1 MVIISDTTVLSNL
14 SQINELDLL
23 KTLYSEV
30 IIPKSVRAE
39 LQTLIDSNT
48 IPEEEVIPEWLVIK
62 APIDTS
68 KIGELLNT
76 LDLGESEAIALSLE
90 LKADYLLIDE
100 KQGRLVAVENN
111 IKVIGTLGILLEA
124 KNQKLIDSVK
134 DKMDQLKAIGFW
146 INDSIYQKVI
156 ELEKGI

>member
-1 MVIISDTTVLSNL
+1 MVIISDTTVISNL
-14 SQINELDLL
+14 AQINELDLL

-39 LQTLIDSNT
+39 LQTLIDGNT
-48 IPEEEVIPEWLVIK
+48 IPEEILIPEWLVIK
-62 APIDTS
+62 APINTS
-68 KIGELLNT
+68 KVGELLNT

-124 KNQKLIDSVK
+124 KNQKLINSVK

-146 INDSIYQKVI
+146 ISNSIYQKVI

>member
-1 MVIISDTTVLSNL
+1 MVIISDTTVISNL
-14 SQINELDLL
+14 SQIDELDLL

-39 LQTLIDSNT
+39 LQTLIDGNT
-48 IPEEEVIPEWLVIK
+48 IPEEILIPEWLVIK
-62 APIDTS
+62 APINTS
-68 KIGELLNT
+68 KVGELLNT

-124 KNQKLIDSVK
+124 KNQKLINSVK

-146 INDSIYQKVI
+146 ISNSIYQKVI

>member
-1 MVIISDTTVLSNL
+1 MVIISDTTVISNL
-14 SQINELDLL
+14 AQINELDLL

-39 LQTLIDSNT
+39 LQTLMDGDT
-48 IPEEEVIPEWLVIK
+48 ISEEVLIPKWLIIK
-62 APIDTS
+62 APINTS
-68 KIGELLNT
+68 KVGELLNT
-76 LDLGESEAIALSLE
+76 LDLGESEAIALSIE

-124 KNQKLIDSVK
+124 KNQKLINSVK

-146 INDSIYQKVI
+146 ISNSIYQKVI